1 MSESRR
7 TDTPDPPS
15 VKKEGLNPEL
25 VELLSTAVRR
35 GFDTP
40 AKLQFAL
47 NDKKLIGR
55 VQAHQAW
62 AAQIRSFPI
71 FSIDD

>member
-1 MSESRR
+1 M
-7 TDTPDPPS
+7 
-15 VKKEGLNPEL
+15 
-25 VELLSTAVRR
+25 LSTAVRR

-55 VQAHQAW
+55 VQAHKAW
-62 AAQIRSFPI
+62 AAQFSLFAV
-71 FSIDD
+71 SIDEFP